1 MASMALARLH
11 IQNIRNIAEARIE
24 LAPSLNVICGL
35 NASGKTS
42 LLEAIYLLGRAKS
55 FRSSQLQKVITRGAS
70 GLTVFGQIA
79 GEKEQCIPVGIAW
92 SADKMRMKVAGQPVT
107 RTSDLASHLP
117 LLLITPD
124 SHKILSLGPRLRRR
138 FMDWGVFHV
147 EHDFMTAWSRYCR
160 ALRQRNASLRLPAR
174 QMPENVWDKTLAE
187 TAQQIDQF
195 RRNYLRDFLPL
206 FAGFVEKLLQ
216 RNDIS
221 LRYLP
226 GWAQEED
233 YHASLI
239 RSLERDRSLGHTS
252 RGPHRADVIVEAD
265 GRPAHEHT
273 SGGQQKLLMCAM
285 YLAQAALL
293 KNRTSRQCLIL
304 IDDLPAEL
312 DVRHRARLMELLC
325 ESGAQIIITAT
336 DRALIEIPHAVEHGM
351 FHVEQGVIIE
361 QRQYL

>member
-1 MASMALARLH
+1 MPLAHLH
-11 IQNIRNIAEARIE
+11 IQNIRNIVEARID
-24 LAPSLNVICGL
+24 LATSLNVIYGL

-55 FRSSQLQKVITRGAS
+55 FRSPQLQKVINQGDS
-70 GLTVFGQIA
+70 GFTVFGQMTDVA
-79 GEKEQCIPVGIAW
+79 VDRSIPLGIAW
-92 SADKMRMKVAGQPVT
+92 SFGKMRMKVEGRPVT

-147 EHDFMTAWSRYCR
+147 ERDFMTVWGRFCR
-160 ALRQRNASLRLPAR
+160 ALRQRNASLRLAVR

-195 RRNYLRDFLPL
+195 RRHYLKEFLPL
-206 FAGFVEKLLQ
+206 FAGFVDKLLQ
-216 RNDIS
+216 RDDIS

-226 GWAQEED
+226 GWTQDED

-239 RSLERDRSLGHTS
+239 RSLERDRVLGHTS
-252 RGPHRADVIVEAD
+252 RGPHRADVIVEAS

-273 SGGQQKLLMCAM
+273 SGGEQKLLMCAM
-285 YLAQAALL
+285 YLAQATLL

-312 DVRHRARLMELLC
+312 DVRHRVRMMELLC
-325 ESGAQIIITAT
+325 ESGAQVIVTAT
-336 DRALIEIPHAVEHGM
+336 DKTLIEIPQGVGRKL
-351 FHVEQGVIIE
+351 FHVEQGVITE
-361 QRQYL
+361 QPL